1 LPSFESQLGFRCLCV
16 RIFLCSSFLDLAQCR
31 SREIIDL
38 APGRSQSSALIREQG
53 SPAQALTLPQ
63 PVRFLCS
70 PDFKSPLA
78 PLVFPRQSVS
88 DFWTTCG
95 SAQPVLLAER
105 AASFEFFC
113 CRSSC
118 PARGLPVQANRAPP
132 VPRASPAAASTFR
145 SSGLRSFTPVGPSLQ
160 LIGVTPPDKKLRP

>member
-70 PDFKSPLA
+70 PDFMSPLA

-88 DFWTTCG
+88 LISG
-95 SAQPVLLAER
+95 
-105 AASFEFFC
+105 
-113 CRSSC
+113 
-118 PARGLPVQANRAPP
+118 
-132 VPRASPAAASTFR
+132 PRAGVPSPFSWPSAPLASSFSAAYLRVPLGVYR
-145 SSGLRSFTPVGPSLQ
+145 SRRTGRRLFLVLVRQPLLRFGLQDSDPSRGAVPVSS
-160 LIGVTPPDKKLRP
+160 